1 MMTRSAPCDIPRRK
15 TMARPAGLATKTKDN
30 SRKKFREHDEWME
43 GKRIG
48 RPAQQFN
55 AELNTW
61 AKIMLPKKVMD

>member
-1 MMTRSAPCDIPRRK
+1 
-15 TMARPAGLATKTKDN
+15 MAKPDGMATKTKDN
-30 SRKKFREHDEWME
+30 SKKKFREREEWLIA
-43 GKRIG
+43 KKLG

>member
-1 MMTRSAPCDIPRRK
+1 
-15 TMARPAGLATKTKDN
+15 MARPAGLTTKLKNNDN
-30 SRKKFREHDEWME
+30 KHPRIHDEWME
-43 GKRIG
+43 AKKLG

>member
-1 MMTRSAPCDIPRRK
+1 
-15 TMARPAGLATKTKDN
+15 MARPAGLTTKLKNND
-30 SRKKFREHDEWME
+30 KKHPRIHDEWQKA
-43 GKRIG
+43 KRLG

>member
-1 MMTRSAPCDIPRRK
+1 
-15 TMARPAGLATKTKDN
+15 MARPAGLATKTKDN
-30 SRKKFREHDEWME
+30 SRKKFREREEWMR
-43 GKRIG
+43 GKRLG